1 MMLNMDNQLSKEND
15 CIENIIKE
23 EKLIEGTIF
32 INKANIYNCFNKLI
46 LQ

>member
-23 EKLIEGTIF
+23 EKLIVYYF
-32 INKANIYNCFNKLI
+32 YK
-46 LQ
+46 

>member
-23 EKLIEGTIF
+23 EKLIEELY
-32 INKANIYNCFNKLI
+32 NKRSK
-46 LQ
+46 